1 MHDAAGVKAFALNMD
16 GETTGIRSIDNGKL
30 KIDNEA
36 DAIYMLDGRRVAHP
50 TKGLYI
56 HGGKKILVK

>member
-1 MHDAAGVKAFALNMD
+1 LYDAAGGKAFALNMD

-36 DAIYMLDGRRVAHP
+36 DAIYMLDSRRVAKP
-50 TKGLYI
+50 AKGLYMVN
-56 HGGKKILVK
+56 GKKTVVK

>member
-1 MHDAAGVKAFALNMD
+1 MD

>member
-36 DAIYMLDGRRVAHP
+36 DAIYMLDGRRVAKP
-50 TKGLYI
+50 TRSNRF
-56 HGGKKILVK
+56 